1 MNATFASDA
10 PADFLTSSKAQRSFS
25 LLFAISFT
33 FIMLA
38 QFSYRLQSPS
48 NAIEK
53 AQTMILTWI
62 RPGLPKPVTTETI
75 TPPVAKVM
83 SNKPTK
89 VIPTPSKPIAQPP
102 AVTASTNTP
111 SSEKPVSFDSV
122 AESLN
127 ASTASNDGLS
137 HKKFDSRAARLAY
150 EESKSDIQKM
160 AEASNKPMSTQ
171 KLTKHERFQQAAD
184 AVVKPDCVRQGGSI
198 LSIFV
203 IAYQAATDHCK

>member
-10 PADFLTSSKAQRSFS
+10 PADFLTSSKAQRSFALFFATGFT
-25 LLFAISFT
+25 LL
-33 FIMLA
+33 MLA
-38 QFSYRLQSPS
+38 QFTLEFKSSS
-48 NAIEK
+48 KAAEK
-53 AQTMILTWI
+53 VQTMLLTWI
-62 RPGLPKPVTTETI
+62 RPSLPKPETTETV
-75 TPPVAKVM
+75 TPPVVKVV

-89 VIPTPSKPIAQPP
+89 VIPMPSKPIAQLP
-102 AVTASTNTP
+102 AITASNNIP

-122 AESLN
+122 VDSLN
-127 ASTASNDGLS
+127 ANAPSNDSLN
-137 HKKFDSRAARLAY
+137 HRKFDSRAARLAY

-184 AVVKPDCVRQGGSI
+184 AAVKPDCVRQGGSI